1 MLILNLFEFM
11 KNFRNRAKIGQF
23 LTMATITI
31 ILDKKKNNQRKDGTY
46 PIKMKVEHGGSHLP
60 INLKKYAKIEAWTK
74 DKLNSKFPNYKRV
87 NHELNEI
94 KVTAGNILKDYENE
108 IRTWSC
114 RQLRDFI
121 VSGLLEEKSKKRDK
135 EKWQQGIH
143 VNHGIKTVKLF
154 EYGKELV
161 AYCEKNKLF
170 GRAKSYKQAMNAFL
184 NYTDFTKEVTFAEIT
199 GDVLEAWKI
208 RMMNKPM
215 KDTSYN
221 AYLRGLRAVINKGIK
236 ARKVSREGNYGFADF
251 VVGTPQETE
260 KRAIDLESIRKI
272 FGVHL
277 DYESSMWHTQ
287 QQAIFMFNTNG
298 INFKDLAYLKIGQ
311 IVGDYERIK
320 YRRAKNHKDFDVV
333 IAGKS
338 KEILQY
344 YIGDRIQ
351 KKNELIFPILRKEV
365 LGQGKKESTLYDSQL
380 KVFNDNLNK
389 IAKKSGVKGNI
400 TTYVL
405 RHSFATGL
413 KHSGVDIAYISEML
427 GHDSID
433 TTQIYLDSFE
443 TNKKDAV
450 TQSIAM

>member
-1 MLILNLFEFM
+1 
-11 KNFRNRAKIGQF
+11 
-23 LTMATITI
+23 MASITI
-31 ILDKKKNNQRKDGTY
+31 VLDKRKSGQKKDGSF
-46 PIKMKVEHGGSHLP
+46 PIKMKVEHNNKHLT
-60 INLKKYAKIEAWTK
+60 IHLNRHAQIDQWNEDKYNRKYP
-74 DKLNSKFPNYKRV
+74 NSVRAN
-87 NHELNEI
+87 NELNKKLVI
-94 KVTAGNILKDYENE
+94 AKDILEDYENE

-114 RQLRDFI
+114 KQLRDFI
-121 VSGLLEEKSKKRDK
+121 AVRILDNKSKIRDAKMK
-135 EKWQQGIH
+135 EKGNTELMTSSGIR
-143 VNHGIKTVKLF
+143 TVKLF

-170 GRAKSYKQAMNAFL
+170 GRAKSYKQAMSAFL

-236 ARKVSREGNYGFADF
+236 ARKVPREGNYGFADF
-251 VVGTPQETE
+251 VVGTPKETE

-272 FGVHL
+272 FGVHV

-287 QQAIFMFNTNG
+287 QQAVFMFNTNG

-311 IVGDYERIK
+311 IIGDYERIK
-320 YRRAKNHKDFDVV
+320 YRRAKNHKDFDIV

-338 KEILQY
+338 KVILQY
-344 YIGDRIQ
+344 YIGDRIH
-351 KKNELIFPILRKEV
+351 KKNELIFPILKKEI
-365 LGQGKKESTLYDSQL
+365 LGQGKKEATLYDSQL